1 MPQFRITS
9 PDGHAYDVNAPD
21 GATQEQVLAYAK
33 SQLGAKAGAPAKSD
47 AYNDGFGGAG
57 TSDRQR
63 ATMAM
68 AQGPLFGFADEVMGG
83 VVGGAKSLIKGVPF
97 KQAYEQERDWARGA
111 TDRAQQDR
119 PVETFVS
126 QMLPAVAMGGPIGAG
141 LRALA
146 APAGRAIGTGNLLTP
161 VLPQVPQTA
170 KNIGLAMGTGT
181 VSGAIN
187 AIGGSDATTR
197 QGLGD
202 DAATGMQWG
211 AVAPLALLGMARGGG
226 AVANLVASKVSD
238 SAAARYAKEKL
249 AQAFLR
255 DTPAGIADPMG
266 RADARLGKLGPEGAV
281 VDAGGASVR
290 GLLDTLATL
299 PGGTKQATEA
309 MIRSRQAGRGGRMRD
324 AADAALGTG
333 GQRLPETLT
342 SLIEQRSQAAGPL
355 YQRLYKVDVP
365 VDQELAGIVSRA
377 MILGADKTAQKI
389 ATGRNLPWTLSDD
402 AANGA
407 GIYSMRDLDQ
417 LKQGIDDLMGSSAA
431 LDKATGGPNRLGSA
445 LEVLR
450 KELLGKLD
458 ATTFGKYA
466 EARNAFSG
474 PSSIIDAA
482 NSGRRALTQDDSAIT
497 SMLKGLSP
505 PEVDG
510 FRIGAYEALRAK
522 LGTAGG
528 QTNIINMWREPTTQ
542 ERLRA
547 IFGTERSFREFAS
560 KVAAEGKLKS
570 VEGIGRGSQTAARQ
584 YAAGDIDAP
593 ALQDFGAAAV
603 NAQTGNLWG
612 VLNSGKQAWNRVAT
626 PEPVRDA
633 MGRLLLTK
641 GPQAQAGLLD
651 LRDIADEVRRNRQKQ
666 AQAMG
671 LIGGYFGQ

>member
-1 MPQFRITS
+1 M
-9 PDGHAYDVNAPD
+9 
-21 GATQEQVLAYAK
+21 ATLEQLQSALVAAD
-33 SQLGAKAGAPAKSD
+33 KAGATDDAKKLATAIMAIRAGGTQAKSD
-47 AYNDGFGGAG
+47 AYNEGFSGAG

-83 VVGGAKSLIKGVPF
+83 VVGGAKSLIKGAPF
-97 KQAYEQERDWARGA
+97 KQAYEQERDWSRGA
-111 TDRAQQDR
+111 ADRAQQDR
-119 PVETFVS
+119 PVETFAS

-141 LRALA
+141 IRALA
-146 APAGRAIGTGNLLTP
+146 APVGRALGTGNLLTP
-161 VLPQVPQTA
+161 LLPQIPQTS
-170 KNIGLAMGTGT
+170 KNIGLAVGTGT

-187 AIGGSDATTR
+187 AAGGSDATTSE
-197 QGLGD
+197 GLGD
-202 DAATGMQWG
+202 DVASGMQWG
-211 AVAPLALLGMARGGG
+211 AAAPLGLLAVMRGGG
-226 AVANLVASKVSD
+226 AVANVVASKFND
-238 SAAARYAKEKL
+238 SAAARYAKEKI

-255 DTPAGIADPMG
+255 DSPTGIVDPMG
-266 RADARLGKLGPEGAV
+266 RAGARLGKLGPEGAV

-290 GLLDTLATL
+290 GLLDTMATL
-299 PGGTKQATEA
+299 PGSTKQATEA
-309 MIRSRQAGRGGRMRD
+309 MIRSRQASRGGRMRD

-333 GQRLPETLT
+333 GQRLPDTL
-342 SLIEQRSQAAGPL
+342 SNLIEQRAQAAGPL

-377 MILGADKTAQKI
+377 MSLGADKTAQKI

-402 AANGA
+402 AANGS

-466 EARNAFSG
+466 EARSAFSG

-482 NSGRRALTQDDSAIT
+482 NAGRRALTQDESAIT

-505 PEVDG
+505 PEVEG

-547 IFGTERSFREFAS
+547 IFGTERGYREFAAQ
-560 KVAAEGKLKS
+560 VAAEGKMKS

-584 YAAGDIDAP
+584 YAAGDIDSP
-593 ALQDFGAAAV
+593 ALQELGAAAV
-603 NAQTGNLWG
+603 SAKTGDLWG
-612 VLNSGKQAWNRVAT
+612 LLGAGKQVWNRAAT

-641 GPQAQAGLLD
+641 GAQAQAGLLD

-671 LIGGYFGQ
+671 LLGGYFGQ

>member
-1 MPQFRITS
+1 MDLSTISTEDLVALQKGDLSRVSTAGLQQMQAMQS
-9 PDGHAYDVNAPD
+9 ASRAP
-21 GATQEQVLAYAK
+21 
-33 SQLGAKAGAPAKSD
+33 PKSD
-47 AYNDGFGGAG
+47 AYNEGFGGAG

-83 VVGGAKSLIKGVPF
+83 VVGGAKSLIKGVPYQ
-97 KQAYEQERDWARGA
+97 QAYEQERDWARGA
-111 TDRAQQDR
+111 TDRAQKDR
-119 PVETFVS
+119 PIETFAS
-126 QMLPAVAMGGPIGAG
+126 QMLPAVATGMPIAAG
-141 LRALA
+141 LRAAA
-146 APAGRAIGTGNLLTP
+146 APVAKALGAGNLLTP
-161 VLPQVPQTA
+161 MLPQVPQTV
-170 KNIGLAMGTGT
+170 KNIGTAMTAGT
-181 VSGAIN
+181 VSGGIN
-187 AIGGSDATTR
+187 ALGGSEATTG
-197 QGLGD
+197 QALGD
-202 DAATGMQWG
+202 DAAKGMQWG
-211 AVAPLALLGMARGGG
+211 AAAPLGLLAITRGGG
-226 AVANLVASKVSD
+226 AVANAVSSRFSD

-255 DTPAGIADPMG
+255 DSPAGIADPMG
-266 RADARLGKLGPEGAV
+266 RADSRLGKLGPEGAV

-309 MIRSRQAGRGGRMRD
+309 MIRSRQAGRGLRMRD
-324 AADAALGTG
+324 AADEALGTN
-333 GQRLPETLT
+333 GQRLPETLA
-342 SLIEQRSQAAGPL
+342 SLIEQRSQASAPL

-365 VDQELAGIVSRA
+365 VDQELADIVSRA
-377 MILGADKTAQKI
+377 MRLGADKTAQKI

-402 AANGA
+402 AVNGS
-407 GIYSMRDLDQ
+407 GTYSMRDLDQ

-450 KELLGKLD
+450 KDLLGKLD
-458 ATTFGKYA
+458 TTTFGKYA
-466 EARNAFSG
+466 EARKAFSG

-505 PEVDG
+505 AETEG

-528 QTNIINMWREPTTQ
+528 QTNIINMWREPATQ

-547 IFGTERSFREFAS
+547 IFGNERAFREFAS
-560 KVAAEGKLKS
+560 RVSAEGKMKA
-570 VEGIGRGSQTAARQ
+570 VEGIGRGSQTASRQ
-584 YAAGDIDAP
+584 FAAGDLDNP
-593 ALQDFGAAAV
+593 ALQDIGAAAV
-603 NAQTGNLWG
+603 SAQTGNLWG
-612 VLNSGKQAWNRVAT
+612 VLNAGKQAWNRVAT

-633 MGRLLLTK
+633 MGKLLLTR
-641 GPQAQAGLLD
+641 GPQAKAGLLD
-651 LRDIADEVRRNRQKQ
+651 LRDIADEVRRNRQQQ

-671 LIGGYFGQ
+671 LLGGYFGQ